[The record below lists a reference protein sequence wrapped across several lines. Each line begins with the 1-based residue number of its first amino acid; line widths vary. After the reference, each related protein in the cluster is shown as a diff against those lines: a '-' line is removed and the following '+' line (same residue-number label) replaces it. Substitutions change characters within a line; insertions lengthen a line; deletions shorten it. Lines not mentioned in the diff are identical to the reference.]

1 MFILLAHNTSPID
14 GTFNDY
20 DSDAEVFN
28 PLYYKLAFKSEPLED
43 TSTCLNMCS
52 NNGQCKYDLVKSSLP
67 YCECF
72 TDFAGA
78 DCSLIVKEFSIGD
91 EPQTV

>member
-43 TSTCLNMCS
+43 T
-52 NNGQCKYDLVKSSLP
+52 
-67 YCECF
+67 
-72 TDFAGA
+72 
-78 DCSLIVKEFSIGD
+78 
-91 EPQTV
+91 